1 MPLIGYHASHEQF
14 APGELLRYARA
25 AQLAGFSAFSCSDH
39 FHPWSERQGHSGHAW
54 SWLGAAM
61 ATVDLPAGV
70 VTCPFGR
77 YHPAVIAQAA
87 ATLDAMFPGRFWLAV
102 GSGEALNEH
111 ITGRPWPPKDDRNA
125 MLLESVSVMRA
136 LWRGEE
142 VTHDGRIQVDRARLY
157 TLPQQPPPL
166 FAAALTE
173 ATARWAGSW
182 ADGLITVSGP
192 RDNMRRILA
201 AFRETA
207 GPDKPVYLQVKLAYA
222 DSSQGE
228 DAARA
233 MAFEQWRT
241 NIFDSQTAADL
252 PTAAA
257 FDARA
262 QGVSREDM
270 DQAVRISCDPARHA
284 EWLAEDLQ
292 MGFDSLFL
300 HNVGVNQQAWIDVC
314 GQRILPQLMPSA

>member
-14 APGELLRYARA
+14 PPGELLRYARA
-25 AQLAGFSAFSCSDH
+25 AQLAGFTAFSCSDH
-39 FHPWSERQGHSGHAW
+39 FHPWSERQGHSGFAW

-61 ATVDLPAGV
+61 ATVDLPCGV

-77 YHPAVIAQAA
+77 YHPAVVAQAA
-87 ATLDAMFPGRFWLAV
+87 ATLDAMFPGRFWLSI

-111 ITGRPWPPKDDRNA
+111 ITGQPWPPKDQRNA
-125 MLLESVSVMRA
+125 MLLESAQIMRA

-142 VTHDGRIQVDRARLY
+142 VDHSGHIRVDRARLY

-166 FAAALTE
+166 IAAALSE
-173 ATARWAGSW
+173 ETARWAGSW
-182 ADGLITVSGP
+182 ADGLITISCE
-192 RDNMRRILA
+192 RDRMRRILE

-207 GPDKPVYLQVKLAYA
+207 GPGKPVYLQVKIAYA
-222 DSSQGE
+222 DPSQGE
-228 DAARA
+228 EVARQ

-241 NIFDSQTAADL
+241 NVFDSQTAAGL
-252 PTAAA
+252 ETVAQ

-262 QGVSREDM
+262 QSVSPADM
-270 DQAVRISCDPARHA
+270 DSAVRISCDAGRHA
-284 EWLAEDLQ
+284 GWLAEDLR
-292 MGFDSLFL
+292 MGFDALYL

-314 GQRILPQLMPSA
+314 GQAILPQFA